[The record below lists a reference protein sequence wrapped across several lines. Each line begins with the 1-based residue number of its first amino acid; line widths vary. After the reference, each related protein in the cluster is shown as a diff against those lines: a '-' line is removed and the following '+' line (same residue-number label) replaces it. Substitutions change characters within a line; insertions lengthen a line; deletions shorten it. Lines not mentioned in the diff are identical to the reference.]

1 LAPTRLAP
9 ILSLAAAVSLGGCSG
24 ALSTLEP
31 AGRSAEEIAFLWW
44 LMLAGGAG
52 IFLLVMVLLALAF
65 RRRRRQE
72 QQSERLWI
80 MGGGLVFTSAV
91 LMLLL
96 GYGIV
101 LGERLIA
108 NDEPGLVTAE
118 AEARQWQWTFR
129 TPGADGATIERVG
142 VLDIPAGV
150 PVDLRITSADVIHSF
165 WAPRLAGKLD
175 AIPGKVNVLRIQPA
189 QPGIYQG
196 VCAEYCGVGH
206 ARMPFLVVVHDG
218 AAWAAIQGGSA
229 R

>member
-1 LAPTRLAP
+1 
-9 ILSLAAAVSLGGCSG
+9 
-24 ALSTLEP
+24 
-31 AGRSAEEIAFLWW
+31 
-44 LMLAGGAG
+44 MLAGGAG
-52 IFLLVMVLLALAF
+52 LFLLVMVLLALAF
-65 RRRRRQE
+65 RRRRRREGQE
-72 QQSERLWI
+72 SERLWLR
-80 MGGGLVFTSAV
+80 GGGLVFPSAV

-101 LGERLIA
+101 LGERLITK
-108 NDEPGLVTAE
+108 DGPGLVTAE

-129 TPGADGATIERVG
+129 SPGAGGGTIERVG

-189 QPGIYQG
+189 RPGIYEG

-206 ARMPFLVVVHDG
+206 ARMPFRVVVHDG
-218 AAWAAIQGGSA
+218 ASWAALQGGA